1 MRLRFT
7 LLALCTFLSVG
18 VWAQTDTCSTRSI
31 YVGLRNNKYVFAG
44 YQGGSWSVGLENT
57 LWTRNPNEQYLRLNG
72 RYNLNTKL
80 WDIQLSAHAFAGAN
94 YAGRY
99 YDGGLQVGL
108 DKAVGWFSFGAGIMP
123 FYDSSFGY
131 NTCYTV
137 HAACR
142 VIQEASIVVNLT
154 NIPEYRMVE
163 HRIVPGVLFKARK
176 LWVRPELSIPLNDNI
191 QFTRVLVS
199 FRYDFLLK

>member
-72 RYNLNTKL
+72 RYSLNTKL

-99 YDGGLQVGL
+99 YYGRLQVGL
-108 DKAVGWFSFGAGIMP
+108 DKAVGRFSFGAGIMP
-123 FYDSSFGY
+123 FYESSFGY

-176 LWVRPELSIPLNDNI
+176 LWVRPELSIPLNNNI